1 MKRRT
6 LLASAA
12 VGLSPGLSGCLAS
25 FDGAVASES
34 AETTTPDSG
43 LRFGGVYPDEVD
55 RDFLDYEYLL
65 VQNVA
70 DDAVD
75 TSGYAVEYP
84 GDRTYRIEDLTLEPG
99 AQIAVLTRS
108 GDDATLT
115 SSPPVY
121 LRYAGFGTG
130 SDASVLGESATVHV
144 RDAQG
149 SVVAAVSYENFGC
162 DGRTTLTASNDG
174 IECLH

>member
-12 VGLSPGLSGCLAS
+12 VGLSAGLSGCFAS

-34 AETTTPDSG
+34 AETTMPDPG

-55 RDFLDYEYLL
+55 RDFLDDEYVLL
-65 VQNVA
+65 RNIA

-75 TSGYAVEYP
+75 ASGFAVEYP
-84 GDRTYRIEDLTLEPG
+84 GNRTYRIEDLTLEPG
-99 AQIAVLTRS
+99 AQLAVLTRS

-130 SDASVLGESATVHV
+130 SDASVLGESATVRV

-149 SVVAAVSYENFGC
+149 SVVAEVSYENFGC
-162 DGRTTLTASNDG
+162 DGRTTSTASNDG